1 MTLSIRTGHLAFFK
15 TRDCF
20 FSQVAPQGAKALL
33 MRSVKSAFALLLARV
48 TEPAGLRRRKEK
60 F

>member
-1 MTLSIRTGHLAFFK
+1 MPCSYRKGHLASLK
-15 TRDCF
+15 TGDCF
-20 FSQVAPQGAKALL
+20 FSYVAPQGAKALL

>member
-1 MTLSIRTGHLAFFK
+1 MTLSIRTGHLAFLK
-15 TRDCF
+15 TGDCF

-33 MRSVKSAFALLLARV
+33 MRSVKSAFALLLTRV
-48 TEPAGLRRRKEK
+48 TELAGLRRRKEK

>member
-1 MTLSIRTGHLAFFK
+1 MTLSIRTGHLASLK
-15 TRDCF
+15 TGDCF

-48 TEPAGLRRRKEK
+48 TEPAG
-60 F
+60 